1 LQSVLTGYARIAS
14 IYEPVLPR
22 VLRRCP
28 ARLAMSDVTASS
40 DAPPTWLVT
49 GGAGFIGSNYVRH
62 LLRDTQCNVV
72 VVDAL
77 TYSGHR
83 TSLADVETDSHF
95 EFVHADICDAEAMAS
110 VLTRCLPSVL
120 VNFAAETHVD
130 RSIDDPWPFVRTN
143 VNGTCT
149 LLEATRRHNQ
159 QHSDRAPC
167 RFVHISTDEV
177 YGSLGNTGL
186 FRESTAYAPNSPY
199 SASKASADHF
209 VRAYF
214 ETYAVPTVIT
224 NCSNN
229 YGPYQ
234 FPEKLIP
241 LMVLNALEARDL
253 PIYGDGSHVR
263 DWLYVDDHCVGI
275 TLAASRGESGERYNI
290 GGNNEFS
297 NLELVDLLCAEL
309 EVHVPASINT
319 AMRERGLESY
329 SQLKRFVKDRPG
341 HDQRYA
347 IDSTR
352 IRTELG
358 WTPKFDLRGGL
369 ARTVHWYLHNQ
380 GWCEAVTSRSYDRE
394 RLGLSG

>member
-1 LQSVLTGYARIAS
+1 
-14 IYEPVLPR
+14 
-22 VLRRCP
+22 
-28 ARLAMSDVTASS
+28 MSTATESREV
-40 DAPPTWLVT
+40 PPTWLVT

-62 LLRDTQCNVV
+62 LLRDTRCNVV

-83 TSLADVETDSHF
+83 ESLTDVEADNRF
-95 EFVHADICDAEAMAS
+95 EFVHADICDGEAMAS
-110 VLTRCLPSVL
+110 LFARRTPSVL

-149 LLEATRRHNQ
+149 LLEVTRRHNQ
-159 QHSDRAPC
+159 QRSDLAPC
-167 RFVHISTDEV
+167 RFVHVSTDEV
-177 YGSLGNTGL
+177 YGSLGDTGL
-186 FRESTAYAPNSPY
+186 FHESTAYAPNSPY

-253 PIYGDGSHVR
+253 PIYGDGSNVR
-263 DWLYVDDHCVGI
+263 DWLYVDDHCAGI
-275 TLAASRGESGERYNI
+275 TLAASRGENGGRYNI
-290 GGNNEFS
+290 GGNNEFT

-309 EVHVPASINT
+309 EARVPASTNMS
-319 AMRERGLESY
+319 MRKRGLDSY
-329 SQLKRFVKDRPG
+329 LDLKRFVKDRPG

-347 IDSTR
+347 IDATH

-358 WTPKFDLRGGL
+358 WTPKFDLRSGL
-369 ARTVHWYLHNQ
+369 AQTVAWYLDNQ
-380 GWCEAVTSRSYDRE
+380 GWCETVTSRSYGRE
-394 RLGLSG
+394 RLGLPG